1 MCEWEKDLS
10 GLQKI
15 VNFNNLNNLTPLRV
29 EVEMKFDIFRLS
41 SQSVNNIHNNQKSN
55 KFIAVHC
62 SKPPY
67 NRIRVY

>member
-41 SQSVNNIHNNQKSN
+41 SQSVNNIHNN
-55 KFIAVHC
+55 
-62 SKPPY
+62 
-67 NRIRVY
+67 

>member
-29 EVEMKFDIFRLS
+29 EAEVKFDIFRLS

-62 SKPPY
+62 SKPPLY
-67 NRIRVY
+67 